1 MLKPS
6 LTGRFLSE
14 STSGFFKDLGLYFLG
29 PCKTTVIRILEID
42 GSKST
47 RPLCS
52 LCTLVLDPSI
62 ELVNGTL
69 LYPYKA
75 QLTLVREALIVFI
88 TSQLFLSG

>member
-1 MLKPS
+1 M
-6 LTGRFLSE
+6 
-14 STSGFFKDLGLYFLG
+14 G

-52 LCTLVLDPSI
+52 FLEILLLQLCTLVLDRSI